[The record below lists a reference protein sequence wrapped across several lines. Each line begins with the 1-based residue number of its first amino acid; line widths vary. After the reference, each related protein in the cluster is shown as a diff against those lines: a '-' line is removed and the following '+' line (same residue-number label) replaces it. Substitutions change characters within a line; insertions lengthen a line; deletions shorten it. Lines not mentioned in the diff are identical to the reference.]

1 MSATDVDTRV
11 EIRPRR
17 VRFAWDDTPLH
28 WVHDAQTTHTINV
41 LHLLLPAGERWF
53 VELYRQVL
61 PHVGDDRL
69 RADVKGFI
77 GQEATHARAHAA
89 VLDHLAAQGVDT
101 TPYTRRIEWL
111 FDRLLGDA
119 PLGLRV
125 RGTPARWWTR
135 HRLAVIAAIEHF
147 TAALGGWLL
156 AARAFDDPAT
166 SATPPTTGASIDPAL
181 PAGTP
186 APGRTAGTP
195 MPGTTTGSGTPAGTA
210 GTAGRGASG
219 EAVTTP
225 GPAAGGGLAAPPD
238 PVMLDMLRWHAAEE
252 VEHRAVAFELFEDQG
267 GGYAERVLATLE
279 VVPVMAWLWVSGTA
293 FLMKHDPTQPGR
305 PTVGAFRR
313 AARAGWLPSLGELAR
328 MIPPYLR
335 PGHHPLQDGSTAAA
349 VAYLA
354 RSPAAR
360 AAGRGAARA
369 EGDG

>member
-1 MSATDVDTRV
+1 MSATDARV

-61 PHVGDDRL
+61 PAVGDDRL

-147 TAALGGWLL
+147 TASLGGWLL
-156 AARAFDDPAT
+156 AARAFDDPG
-166 SATPPTTGASIDPAL
+166 TPLPTGAGIDPAL

-186 APGRTAGTP
+186 A
-195 MPGTTTGSGTPAGTA
+195 PGTTTGSGTPAGTA
-210 GTAGRGASG
+210 GTAGMGASG
-219 EAVTTP
+219 EAATTP
-225 GPAAGGGLAAPPD
+225 GPAAGGGPAMRPD

-252 VEHRAVAFELFEDQG
+252 VEHRAVAFELFVDHG
-267 GGYAERVLATLE
+267 GGYVERVLATLE

-328 MIPPYLR
+328 MIPRYLR
-335 PGHHPLQDGSTAAA
+335 PGHHPLQDGSTATA

>member
-1 MSATDVDTRV
+1 MSTTSTSDRV

-17 VRFAWDDTPLH
+17 VRFAWEATPLH

-61 PHVGDDRL
+61 PEVGDERL
-69 RADVKGFI
+69 RSDVKGFI

-89 VLDHLAAQGVDT
+89 VLDHLAAQGIDT

-119 PLGLRV
+119 PLGLRLD
-125 RGTPARWWTR
+125 GTPARWWTR

-156 AARAFDDPAT
+156 AAPAFDAP
-166 SATPPTTGASIDPAL
+166 ATPPD
-181 PAGTP
+181 
-186 APGRTAGTP
+186 
-195 MPGTTTGSGTPAGTA
+195 
-210 GTAGRGASG
+210 
-219 EAVTTP
+219 AVM
-225 GPAAGGGLAAPPD
+225 
-238 PVMLDMLRWHAAEE
+238 VDMLRWHAAEE
-252 VEHRAVAFELFEDQG
+252 VEHRSVAFELYVDQG
-267 GGYAERVLATLE
+267 GSYVERVLATLE
-279 VVPVMAWLWVSGTA
+279 VVPVMACLWVRGTA

-305 PTVGAFRR
+305 PTIGAFRR

-328 MIPPYLR
+328 MVPRYLR
-335 PGHHPLQDGSTAAA
+335 PSHHPLQEGSTEAA

-369 EGDG
+369 EGDP